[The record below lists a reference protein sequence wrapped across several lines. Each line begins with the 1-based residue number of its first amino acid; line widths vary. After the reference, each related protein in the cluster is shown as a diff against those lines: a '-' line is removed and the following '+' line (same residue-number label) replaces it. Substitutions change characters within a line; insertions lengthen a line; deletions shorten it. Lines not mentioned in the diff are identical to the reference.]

1 MAARALFISVSPI
14 IAASAINSAKLARE
28 QSSTDLVGC
37 YIRVRPITGLVVVED
52 SEASIGVATAIAGD
66 IS

>member
-1 MAARALFISVSPI
+1 MAARALFTSVSPI
-14 IAASAINSAKLARE
+14 IAVSAINSAKLARE
-28 QSSTDLVGC
+28 LSSTDLVGC
-37 YIRVRPITGLVVVED
+37 YIRVRPTTGLVVVAG

>member
-28 QSSTDLVGC
+28 LSSTDSEGC
-37 YIRVRPITGLVVVED
+37 YIRVQPITGLVVVAD
-52 SEASIGVATAIAGD
+52 SEASVGVATAIAGD